1 MMIRLF
7 IFISLLAIYSCDNNT
22 RLFVSDSPSKSLKEI
37 VTERKIPASEL
48 KIYIEK
54 AARKFSVYYKSER
67 LITYP
72 CVLGFNP
79 EGDKMQEGDGK
90 TPEGIFGI
98 KSMYKHKSWSYFI
111 WIDYPNETSWKR
123 FKERKK
129 NGLIDKSA
137 TIGGEIGIHGVPE
150 GSDDLIE
157 NVSDWTLGC
166 ISLSTKNITDVYQS
180 INTKTKIEIVK

>member
-1 MMIRLF
+1 MFRFFAFFSI
-7 IFISLLAIYSCDNNT
+7 LLLWACDNT
-22 RLFVSDSPSKSLKEI
+22 GKLSVSNEPKKTLKEI

-48 KIYIEK
+48 KIFIEK
-54 AARKFSVYYKSER
+54 EARKFSVYHKSEC

-72 CVLGFNP
+72 CVLGFTP

-90 TPEGIFGI
+90 TPEGTFGI

-123 FKERKK
+123 FNERKK
-129 NGLIDKSA
+129 TGIIDKNA
-137 TIGGEIGIHGVPE
+137 YIGGEIGIHGVPL

>member
-1 MMIRLF
+1 MMLRLLILFNVF
-7 IFISLLAIYSCDNNT
+7 IFFACDNSGT
-22 RLFVSDSPSKSLKEI
+22 LLISDKPSKSLKEI

-48 KIYIEK
+48 KIFIEK
-54 AARKFSVYYKSER
+54 AARKFSVYYKNEC
-67 LITYP
+67 LISYP
-72 CVLGFNP
+72 CVLGFAP

-123 FKERKK
+123 FNERKK
-129 NGLIDKSA
+129 NGLIEKSA
-137 TIGGEIGIHGVPE
+137 SIGGEIGIHGVPE

>member
-1 MMIRLF
+1 MLRFF
-7 IFISLLAIYSCDNNT
+7 IFISLSLLWACESGGN
-22 RLFVSDSPSKSLKEI
+22 LLVSNEPKKTLKKI

-48 KIYIEK
+48 KIIIEK
-54 AARKFSVYYKSER
+54 EARTFSVYYKSEC

-72 CVLGFNP
+72 CVLGFAP

-90 TPEGIFGI
+90 TPEGTFGI

-123 FKERKK
+123 FNERKK
-129 NGLIDKSA
+129 NGLLDKNA
-137 TIGGEIGIHGVPE
+137 TIGGEIGIHGVPQ